1 MQLTSLMLDYLGVAR
16 SVIEK
21 GHIVVPA
28 WRIET
33 VEGTYLVLTHFHD
46 DQPKERERL
55 VKLVARFMAWKMA
68 TSFVLAAQTW
78 LEPLRKGGE
87 ALIVV
92 GLSRNERFGVA
103 QRIVRDEGLQF
114 GPVQWLMPAQLD
126 EAYFRLLPQAST
138 TLTHTEVAELDFIFG
153 PGGELEADKLY

>member
-33 VEGTYLVLTHFHD
+33 VEGTYLVLIHFHD

-92 GLSRNERFGVA
+92 GLSRNERFGMA
-103 QRIVRDEGLQF
+103 QRIVRDEGLQW
-114 GPVQWLMPAQLD
+114 PSSMAH
-126 EAYFRLLPQAST
+126 ARS
-138 TLTHTEVAELDFIFG
+138 IR
-153 PGGELEADKLY
+153 